1 MSKPRGS
8 STLKTK
14 HPGSVTSVQKDL
26 LEVEHRKL
34 SDLRLDDNN
43 TEELN
48 MFFRGLTYVTNY
60 LF

>member
-1 MSKPRGS
+1 M
-8 STLKTK
+8 
-14 HPGSVTSVQKDL
+14 SVQKDL

-34 SDLRLDDNN
+34 SDLRLDDDN